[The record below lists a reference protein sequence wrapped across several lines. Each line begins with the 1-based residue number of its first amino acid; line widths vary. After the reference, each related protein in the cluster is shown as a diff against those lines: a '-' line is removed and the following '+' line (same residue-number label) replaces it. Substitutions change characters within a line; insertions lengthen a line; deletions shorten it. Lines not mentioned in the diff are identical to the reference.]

1 MLQPLA
7 FRVRPNKI
15 EDIIGQEHLVG
26 ENGFLYNSIK
36 EKTPISFIL
45 FGDPGCGKT
54 TIAIAY
60 ALSLKIHFIKLNAV
74 TSNKK
79 DIEDAI
85 KEAKEN
91 HPTIVII
98 DEIHRLNKDKQD
110 ILLPFVEDGTIFL
123 IGCTTAN
130 PYISINKAIR
140 SRCHL
145 LEVKPLTKE
154 NIFDGLKKAIKNP
167 NGFNDKLKIDDESL
181 MHIAK
186 SSNGDF
192 RFALNYLEILNITYI
207 NQKIDVEMTKKVV
220 SVPNYGLDKD
230 EDGHYDAVSA
240 LQKSIRGSD
249 VNASLYYA
257 CRLLVCGDINSLT
270 RRLLVTA
277 YEDIGIANPGACMR
291 TKIAIDSALTLGL
304 PEAIIPL
311 GVAIVDL
318 CLSPKS
324 KSACLAIERSYQE
337 ANDNPLDV
345 LNYLKYTPVNLK
357 EEEKYPYDQEDV
369 WVHLQYLPELIKN
382 KEFFVPNSK
391 SNSTYEKYLNDNYKK
406 LKSFI
411 RSSDIAYLK
420 KKYSK

>member
-1 MLQPLA
+1 
-7 FRVRPNKI
+7 
-15 EDIIGQEHLVG
+15 
-26 ENGFLYNSIK
+26 
-36 EKTPISFIL
+36 
-45 FGDPGCGKT
+45 
-54 TIAIAY
+54 
-60 ALSLKIHFIKLNAV
+60 
-74 TSNKK
+74 
-79 DIEDAI
+79 
-85 KEAKEN
+85 
-91 HPTIVII
+91 
-98 DEIHRLNKDKQD
+98 
-110 ILLPFVEDGTIFL
+110 
-123 IGCTTAN
+123 
-130 PYISINKAIR
+130 
-140 SRCHL
+140 
-145 LEVKPLTKE
+145 
-154 NIFDGLKKAIKNP
+154 
-167 NGFNDKLKIDDESL
+167 
-181 MHIAK
+181 
-186 SSNGDF
+186 
-192 RFALNYLEILNITYI
+192 
-207 NQKIDVEMTKKVV
+207 MTKKVI

-324 KSACLAIERSYQE
+324 KSACLAIERAYQE

-382 KEFFVPNSK
+382 KEFFVPNSI